1 MNFSARTVVKYNGTW
16 FFVEHGKVNFSARTV
31 VKYNGTWWFINGGK
45 IDFASTTVVKYG
57 NTWYYVKGG
66 QVHWNDTGLCEY
78 NGNWWYIKNGRID
91 FSARTLCKYNG
102 TWWFVNNGKVDFY
115 GETLC
120 QYNGT
125 WYYIEKGQVDFKGY
139 SNVDYNGTD
148 YYIKRGK
155 IDWVATEREADAR
168 AKGYAKYA
176 QEGTLPELYKIYYD
190 NKGLP
195 YFYSRPSDK
204 YSSEYQAAE
213 KTIWDYIGTKETKT
227 TLAGAQVEETG
238 ASDYSLS
245 GSGRFDMLY
254 DVTYTQYKHDLS
266 DLTDKERAELRGIN
280 FYWLGDNINH

>member
-1 MNFSARTVVKYNGTW
+1 MNFSARTVV
-16 FFVEHGKVNFSARTV
+16 
-31 VKYNGTWWFINGGK
+31 
-45 IDFASTTVVKYG
+45 
-57 NTWYYVKGG
+57 
-66 QVHWNDTGLCEY
+66 
-78 NGNWWYIKNGRID
+78 
-91 FSARTLCKYNG
+91 KYNG

-125 WYYIEKGQVDFKGY
+125 WYYIEKGQVDFNGY

-148 YYIKRGK
+148 YYIKSGK
-155 IDWVATEREADAR
+155 IDWVATEREAADRAR
-168 AKGYAKYA
+168 GYAKYA

-195 YFYSRPSDK
+195 YFYSRSSDK

-213 KTIWDYIGTKETKT
+213 KAIWDYIGTKETKT
-227 TLAGAQVEETG
+227 TSAGAQVEETG

-266 DLTDKERAELRGIN
+266 ALTDKERAELRGIN